1 MSPVSDAHLLEI
13 INNEKYINE
22 QSFIQNQEKF
32 QMMSSRN
39 LLREFYEPSN
49 QKLAKVLKNDKFCG
63 KMYMATIDIHFTK

>member
-49 QKLAKVLKNDKFCG
+49 QKLAKVLKNDNFLWKDVYG
-63 KMYMATIDIHFTK
+63 YH